1 MTATGAGVE
10 TETGQPAS
18 GRALRVIAFPAAVY
32 AFAVVM
38 MGTTLPTPL
47 YPEYQREFGFGSL
60 MTTVIFAT
68 YAVGVIAAL
77 VGVGQFSDT
86 IGRRPMLFAGV
97 ALSLVSAIL
106 FLIGGSVEILFAG
119 RLVSGLSAG
128 IFTSTATVAVI
139 EAAPA
144 ARRRMA
150 PAIATAA
157 NIGGLG
163 LGPLVAGVVTEYAPY
178 PTRTIFVV
186 HALLLVLAG
195 AGLLAVPE
203 TVKVRKGA
211 RPKLQRVSVPP
222 SVRAVFPQAVLG
234 AVAGFAVCGLFTA
247 VAPNFMT
254 KVLDISSPTI
264 TGLVVF
270 VLFAASAA
278 TQVILSTA
286 PVRPSLLAG
295 YTSLIVGM
303 GVLILSLET
312 ASLVG
317 LIVAAVIS
325 GASQGVLFSKG
336 IAVITSRVEPERK
349 ADATSAYFVVAYLAI
364 SVPIIADGVAAQ
376 AWTLTT
382 AGVVFASVITVMA
395 MGGLVALLMRS
406 RTAF

>member
-1 MTATGAGVE
+1 MTSARTEVERPAGE
-10 TETGQPAS
+10 AS
-18 GRALRVIAFPAAVY
+18 PGRALRVIAFPAAVY

-60 MTTVIFAT
+60 MTTIIFAT

-97 ALSLVSAIL
+97 ALSLLSAIL
-106 FLIGGSVEILFAG
+106 FLIGGSVEILFVG
-119 RLVSGLSAG
+119 RMISGFSAG
-128 IFTSTATVAVI
+128 VFTSTATVAVI

-144 ARRRMA
+144 ARRKMA

-163 LGPLVAGVVTEYAPY
+163 LGPLVAGLVTEYAPY

-186 HALLLVLAG
+186 HALLLVIAG

-211 RPKLQRVSVPP
+211 RPKLQRFSVPP
-222 SVRAVFPQAVLG
+222 SVRGIFPQAVVG

-270 VLFAASAA
+270 VVFAASAV
-278 TQVILSTA
+278 TQVVLSSA

-295 YTSLIVGM
+295 YISLAVGM
-303 GVLILSLET
+303 VVLVLSLLT

-325 GASQGVLFSKG
+325 GASQGLLFSKG
-336 IAVITSRVEPERK
+336 IAAVATRVEPERK

-364 SVPIIADGVAAQ
+364 SVPIIADGFAAQ

-382 AGVVFASVITVMA
+382 AGVVFASVIAVMA
-395 MGGLVALLMRS
+395 VGGLITLLMRS
-406 RTAF
+406 RDAI